1 MISSRKLFRTLSAFV
16 FMSTFLALA
25 GCSGDDRLI
34 VCPRVGVLY
43 DASRITDFADDGL
56 KILDNVAYD
65 AEIYDPVIRCDYDA
79 NVVTS
84 DIEFNLDVLRG
95 PKGVSGRHD
104 FRYFVAVTELN
115 QTVLDKKVYT
125 FDVDFDED
133 ERGIT
138 EKREVKNIKVNF
150 ERLGRAD
157 LYEILIGW
165 ELTPDELAYN
175 RNTSPFDRPNLRRF
189 RQPE

>member
-1 MISSRKLFRTLSAFV
+1 MVSSPKLFQTLSAFV
-16 FMSTFLALA
+16 FTSIFLALA
-25 GCSGDDRLI
+25 GCSGDDRLV
-34 VCPRVGVLY
+34 VCPRAGVLY
-43 DASRITDFADDGL
+43 DASRITDFAPVGP

-65 AEIYDPVIRCDYDA
+65 AEIYDPVIKCDYDES
-79 NVVTS
+79 VVTS
-84 DIEFNLDVLRG
+84 DIEFNLDVMRG
-95 PKGVSGRHD
+95 PKGVSGKRD

-115 QTVLDKKVYT
+115 QTVLDKSVYT
-125 FDVDFDED
+125 FGVDFDED
-133 ERGIT
+133 DRRIT
-138 EKREVKNIKVNF
+138 EKREVKNIKVDF

-189 RQPE
+189 RRPE